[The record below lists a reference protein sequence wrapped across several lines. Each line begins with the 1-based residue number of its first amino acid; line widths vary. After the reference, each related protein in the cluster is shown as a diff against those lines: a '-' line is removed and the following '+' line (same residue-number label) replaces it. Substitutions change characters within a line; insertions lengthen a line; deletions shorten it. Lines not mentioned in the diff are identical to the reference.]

1 MEIKVFGRS
10 IFSVE
15 KDEKRSQAS
24 ILRQLEEVIWG
35 VSGNKSKSGIIVN
48 DDSALKFSAVFACV
62 RLISST
68 IAALPLP
75 VYTSTPNGRVLNKEH
90 SNYKLLHDHVGA
102 INAMTFKQALLARA
116 LMQGNGFAKIHRDA
130 TFRPVELELLDN
142 VELFYDKVNRKVYY
156 RVDRKEPFYNDY
168 DILHLKGMT
177 LDGLL
182 GLSVIGYA
190 RETIGL
196 GLANQEFGAR
206 FFGNGTNLGGFLEHP
221 GNFGQNNDA
230 YNRLQNTFND
240 KYKGLSNSHG
250 VIILEDGMKF
260 NKIGIPPEDAQFL
273 ESRQFQ
279 IADIARYFAVQPHK
293 IGDLARSTNN
303 NIEQQS
309 IEFVQDTLLPWIV
322 AFEQEINYKLF
333 RNDEQGKH
341 FAKFNVNGLLR
352 GDAAARGELYSK
364 MFNIGAMQLNEIRAR
379 EELNAIENGDTSF
392 VQVNVQTL
400 DNAIKNINNEKPQ
413 KNETNN

>member
-1 MEIKVFGRS
+1 MEIRLFGKSVLS
-10 IFSVE
+10 ID
-15 KDEKRSQAS
+15 KTEKRSQS
-24 ILRQLEEVIWG
+24 TILRQLEELIFNNG
-35 VSGNKSKSGIIVN
+35 GNKSNSGVVVN
-48 DDSALKFSAVFACV
+48 DESALKFSAVFACV
-62 RLISST
+62 RLISSS

-75 VYTSTPNGRVLNKEH
+75 VYTTTPSGRILNKEH
-90 SNYKLLHDHVGA
+90 PNYKLLHDHVGA
-102 INAMTFKQALLARA
+102 MAAMTFKQALLARA
-116 LMQGNGFAKIHRDA
+116 LMQGNGYAKIHRDG
-130 TFRPVELELLDN
+130 TFRAVELELLNN
-142 VELFYDKVNRKVYY
+142 VELMYNKQERKVYY
-156 RVDRKEPFYNDY
+156 RIDGKPQLYNDY

-177 LDGLL
+177 LDGLT
-182 GLSVIGYA
+182 GLSVISYA

-206 FFGNGTNLGGFLEHP
+206 FFGSGTNAGGFLEHP
-221 GNFGQNNDA
+221 GNFGSDNEA
-230 YNRLQNTFND
+230 YNRLQSTFNE
-240 KYKGLSNSHG
+240 KYKGLANSHG

-273 ESRQFQ
+273 QSRQFQ
-279 IADIARYFAVQPHK
+279 IADIARYFAVQPQK
-293 IGDLARSTNN
+293 IGDLERSTNN

-322 AFEQEINYKLF
+322 NFEQEINYKLF
-333 RNDEQGKH
+333 RMDEQGQH

-379 EELNAIENGDTSF
+379 EELNSIENGDTSF

-400 DNAIKNINNEKPQ
+400 ENAIKNTNIN
-413 KNETNN
+413 TN